1 MPRPDEY
8 VFVGAG
14 LKVAF
19 KPNVPGSRTARMG
32 YFQESIYAN
41 GHWYPGRMLNG
52 DETGNNTRWP
62 SMGPGFSI
70 YRVAVY

>member
-8 VFVGAG
+8 MFVGAG
-14 LKVAF
+14 LNVTF
-19 KPNVPGSRTARMG
+19 KPNAPGSPEARLG
-32 YFQESIYAN
+32 YFEESLYVD
-41 GHWYPGRMLNG
+41 GRWYRGRRLNG

-70 YRVAVY
+70 YRIGVY